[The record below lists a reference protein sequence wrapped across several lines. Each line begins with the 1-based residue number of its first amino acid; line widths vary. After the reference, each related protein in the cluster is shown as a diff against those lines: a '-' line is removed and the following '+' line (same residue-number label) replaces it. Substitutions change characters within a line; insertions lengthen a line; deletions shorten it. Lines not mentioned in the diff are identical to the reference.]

1 MRRYEQQWCKHYQFD
16 GGYSVTVGAKCYIS
30 YISNALWGTY
40 QIAEGELKYS
50 INKMYIATNSTPCA
64 MSIKMCVTTQCST
77 TSNTGK
83 SET

>member
-1 MRRYEQQWCKHYQFD
+1 MRRYEQQRCKQNQFD
-16 GGYSVTVGAKCYIS
+16 GGYSVIVGAKCYIT
-30 YISNALWGTY
+30 NALWGIY
-40 QIAEGELKYS
+40 QIAEGVLKYS

-64 MSIKMCVTTQCST
+64 MSTKMCVTAQCRT